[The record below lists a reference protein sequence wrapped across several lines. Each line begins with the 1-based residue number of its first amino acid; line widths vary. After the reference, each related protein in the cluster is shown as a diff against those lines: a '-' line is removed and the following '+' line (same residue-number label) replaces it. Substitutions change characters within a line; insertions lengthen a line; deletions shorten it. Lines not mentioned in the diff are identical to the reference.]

1 MRPRIVFAY
10 RYASPGGPVTQLL
23 ARLELFASHFD
34 VRMLFEWDLGGVSL
48 FPPDVVTV
56 TVPRPAAAFEE
67 TVMVMGRSVA
77 VPPGSIAPLTPAPKL
92 TETEI
97 PRFVPWRNRASCD
110 RSQSPPLCT
119 LSREVTYR
127 PSSHVP

>member
-48 FPPDVVTV
+48 FPSDVVTV
-56 TVPRPAAAFEE
+56 APSFQSQVDAIAELKPQISLILVVGEPRQ
-67 TVMVMGRSVA
+67 
-77 VPPGSIAPLTPAPKL
+77 PG
-92 TETEI
+92 
-97 PRFVPWRNRASCD
+97 
-110 RSQSPPLCT
+110 Q
-119 LSREVTYR
+119 
-127 PSSHVP
+127 